1 MPGIIEGASEGKGL
15 GDKFLRHISRTA
27 TLIYL
32 LDPYPYDEKTIA
44 EQFEILQNEITKYDK
59 NLLKKQFIVCV
70 NKIDALSDEDRKT
83 LKEDFLEK
91 FPKLKL
97 KLKFISAVS
106 GENLDKLAFDLFKML
121 QKKGKT
127 KEIPVEA
134 SEYHDYTPGLHIDE
148 HSFTVKKM
156 YSVKLDGFQ
165 KPIVGMLIPPEVLPE
180 RTIFEVTGKRIQQIS
195 RMTNTDQDDG
205 VARVE
210 DVLQKMKIFNELKK

>member
-121 QKKGKT
+121 QKKEK
-127 KEIPVEA
+127 
-134 SEYHDYTPGLHIDE
+134 
-148 HSFTVKKM
+148 
-156 YSVKLDGFQ
+156 
-165 KPIVGMLIPPEVLPE
+165 
-180 RTIFEVTGKRIQQIS
+180 
-195 RMTNTDQDDG
+195 
-205 VARVE
+205 
-210 DVLQKMKIFNELKK
+210 LKKFLLRHLNIMITLLVYILMSIHLQ